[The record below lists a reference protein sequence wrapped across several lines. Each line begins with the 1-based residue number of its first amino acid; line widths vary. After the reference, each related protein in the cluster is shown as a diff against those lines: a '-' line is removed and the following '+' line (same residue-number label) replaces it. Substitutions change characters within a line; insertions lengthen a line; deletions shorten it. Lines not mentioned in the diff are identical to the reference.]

1 MRAIAIAVLL
11 CILTSF
17 VVLPAPVYAKGR
29 GGTDWKE
36 ALVALGLVWALG
48 ELTGDADCRQT
59 PAPTSSTPEALIRAP
74 RPLGTLLI
82 TQVGGPSS
90 TAWVTGEVLK
100 AAGWQVVYDQD
111 RRAAE
116 AEQRR
121 YGGTT
126 QIAPAQY
133 FASVR
138 TEFRNGQEY
147 DRSDRGRYS
156 SSANG
161 GRERLCTV
169 YLRIATGTGLTY
181 TATGI
186 GSSWSRYERFDWRS
200 CGWGSS
206 DRYYS
211 PNDDDWALLSAMVSA
226 CNGITRQAVP
236 PASYGTPTPTTT
248 TTAPQDGQT
257 HFCPACGKT
266 TPQGANFCPF
276 CGSRL
281 VTATQPAPTN

>member
-1 MRAIAIAVLL
+1 MRALAIAVLL
-11 CILTSF
+11 CIITSF
-17 VVLPAPVYAKGR
+17 AVGPVYADRR
-29 GGTDWKE
+29 GGTNWKE
-36 ALVALGLVWALG
+36 ALLAVGLVWALG
-48 ELTGDADCRQT
+48 EFTNDDCRQA
-59 PAPTSSTPEALIRAP
+59 PAPTSPAPEPLQRAP
-74 RPLGTLLI
+74 RPLGSVLI
-82 TQVGGPSS
+82 TQVSGPSS

-121 YGGTT
+121 YGGNA
-126 QIAPAQY
+126 QIQPAQY

-138 TEFRNGQEY
+138 TEFRNGREY
-147 DRSDRGRYS
+147 DHSELSRYS

-169 YLRIATGTGLTY
+169 YLRVATGTGLTY

-206 DRYYS
+206 DRYYT
-211 PNDDDWALLSAMVSA
+211 PTNDDWALLSAMVMA

-236 PASYGTPTPTTT
+236 SASYGTPTPRTPTTST
-248 TTAPQDGQT
+248 TQGQ
-257 HFCPACGKT
+257 FCPACGKQVT
-266 TPQGANFCPF
+266 IAGANFCPS
-276 CGSRL
+276 CGTKL
-281 VTATQPAPTN
+281 APQLNGAPTN

>member
-17 VVLPAPVYAKGR
+17 VVLPAPAYAKGR

-48 ELTGDADCRQT
+48 ELTGDADCRQA
-59 PAPTSSTPEALIRAP
+59 PAPTSPAPEPLQRAP

-200 CGWGSS
+200 YGWGSS
-206 DRYYS
+206 DRYYT

-248 TTAPQDGQT
+248 TTVPRDGQA
-257 HFCPACGKT
+257 HFCTACGKS

-276 CGSRL
+276 CGTKL
-281 VTATQPAPTN
+281 APQLNGAPTN

>member
-17 VVLPAPVYAKGR
+17 AVAPAHAERR
-29 GGTDWKE
+29 GGTNWKE
-36 ALVALGLVWALG
+36 ALLAVGLVWALG
-48 ELTGDADCRQT
+48 ELTDDADCRQT
-59 PAPTSSTPEALIRAP
+59 PAPTSSTPEALRRAP
-74 RPLGTLLI
+74 RPLGSVLI
-82 TQVGGPSS
+82 TQVSGPSS

-121 YGGTT
+121 YGGNA
-126 QIAPAQY
+126 QIQPAQY

-138 TEFRNGQEY
+138 TEFRNGREY
-147 DRSDRGRYS
+147 DHSERSRYS

-169 YLRIATGTGLTY
+169 YLRVATGTGLTY

-206 DRYYS
+206 DRYYT
-211 PNDDDWALLSAMVSA
+211 PTNDDWALLSAMVMA

-236 PASYGTPTPTTT
+236 PASYGTPTPRTPTTST
-248 TTAPQDGQT
+248 TQGQ
-257 HFCPACGKT
+257 FCPACGKT
-266 TPQGANFCPF
+266 TPQGANFCPY
-276 CGSRL
+276 CGVEL
-281 VTATQPAPTN
+281 APATQPAPTN

>member
-1 MRAIAIAVLL
+1 MSMRAIAIVVLL
-11 CILTSF
+11 TILTSC
-17 VVLPAPVYAKGR
+17 VSAPAEAKGR

-36 ALVALGLVWALG
+36 ALLAVGLVWALG
-48 ELTGDADCRQT
+48 ELTGDAGCRQT
-59 PAPTSSTPEALIRAP
+59 PAPTSPAPEPLQRAP
-74 RPLGTLLI
+74 RPLGTVLI
-82 TQVGGPSS
+82 TQVSGPSS
-90 TAWVTGEVLK
+90 TSWVTGQVLK
-100 AAGWQVVYDQD
+100 AAGWSVVYDQD

-126 QIAPAQY
+126 QIAPVQY
-133 FASVR
+133 FCSVR
-138 TEFRNGQEY
+138 TEFRNGREY
-147 DRSDRGRYS
+147 DRSQYGQCR

-169 YLRIATGTGLTY
+169 WLRVATGTGLTY
-181 TATGI
+181 TATGA

-206 DRYYS
+206 DRYYT

-226 CNGITRQAVP
+226 CNGVTRQAVP
-236 PASYGTPTPTTT
+236 PASYGTPTPP
-248 TTAPQDGQT
+248 TTAPRDGQA
-257 HFCPACGKT
+257 HFCPACGKS

-276 CGSRL
+276 CGTKL
-281 VTATQPAPTN
+281 APPTQPAPTN